1 MRSKLPWIL
10 LAVSVVANIF
20 FAGGA
25 LYTLSA
31 RGESALEQAI
41 TKIELTPAQQEGLLA
56 LREKVAARRAARPGP
71 PGGLRKALLAEVG
84 NPTFDSDRVAALV
97 NDWTTQRGTYFV
109 EIARDLHAY
118 VATLTP
124 EQREKFLELAQERG
138 FLRRLLRG
146 KR

>member
-25 LYTLSA
+25 IYTLSSYGGSTVNQVV
-31 RGESALEQAI
+31 RKLD
-41 TKIELTPAQQEGLLA
+41 LTPAQRDGLIA
-56 LREKVAARRAARPGP
+56 LREGVAARREAMIGRRGR
-71 PGGLRKALLAEVG
+71 LRKAMLAEVG
-84 NPTFDSDRVAALV
+84 NPTFDRERVAALV
-97 NDWTTQRGTYFV
+97 DDWSTQRRAYFV
-109 EIARDLHAY
+109 EVAQDLHAY

-124 EQREKFLELAQERG
+124 AQRATFLKLAQERG

>member
-1 MRSKLPWIL
+1 MRAKLPWIL

-31 RGESALEQAI
+31 RGDNAFEQVSR
-41 TKIELTPAQQEGLLA
+41 KLDLTPAQQDGLKA
-56 LREKVAARRAARPGP
+56 LREGVSARRKAMMGP
-71 PGGLRKALLAEVG
+71 PGGLRQDLLAEIG
-84 NPTFDSDRVAALV
+84 NPTFDRERVAALLGDRSV
-97 NDWTTQRGTYFV
+97 QRRAFFV
-109 EIARDLHAY
+109 DVAQDLHAY

-124 EQREKFLELAQERG
+124 EQREKFLELAQKRG
-138 FLRRLLRG
+138 FLRRLLRP

>member
-31 RGESALEQAI
+31 RGDSALEQAV
-41 TKIELTPAQQEGLLA
+41 TKLDLTPAQQEGLLA
-56 LREKVAARRAARPGP
+56 LREKIAARRAARVGP
-71 PGGLRKALLAEVG
+71 PGGLRQALLAEIG
-84 NPTFDSDRVAALV
+84 NPTFDRERVAALV
-97 NDWTTQRGTYFV
+97 DDWTTQRGTYFV
-109 EIARDLHAY
+109 DIAQDLHAY

-124 EQREKFLELAQERG
+124 EQREKFLELAQERA

>member
-25 LYTLSA
+25 VYTMYGHGDRTMEQVVRKLDLSA
-31 RGESALEQAI
+31 
-41 TKIELTPAQQEGLLA
+41 AQQQGLLT
-56 LREKVAARRAARPGP
+56 LREGVAARREGMTGAR
-71 PGGLRKALLAEVG
+71 GGQREAWLAEIAS
-84 NPTFDSDRVAALV
+84 PTFDRERVVALV
-97 NDWTTQRGTYFV
+97 DGWSAQRGTYFV
-109 EIARDLHAY
+109 DLAQDLHAY

-124 EQREKFLELAQERG
+124 EQREKFLELAKERR

>member
-10 LAVSVVANIF
+10 LAVSVIANIF

-25 LYTLSA
+25 IYSFYGHGDRALQQVVEKLDLS
-31 RGESALEQAI
+31 
-41 TKIELTPAQQEGLLA
+41 PAQQQGLLA
-56 LREKVAARRAARPGP
+56 LREGVAARREAMSGARGE
-71 PGGLRKALLAEVG
+71 RREAWLAEIAS
-84 NPTFDSDRVAALV
+84 PTFDRERVAALV
-97 NDWTTQRGTYFV
+97 DDWSAQRGTYF
-109 EIARDLHAY
+109 IDLAQDLHAY

-124 EQREKFLELAQERG
+124 EQREKFLELARERR